1 MVEVQRRTV
10 TVIYYREGSLE
21 LVHDVLDF
29 DENKNGRVII
39 PESYKEHKSI
49 IAVCN
54 GEVDILNKVGDRI
67 LSVDFVA

>member
-21 LVHDVLDF
+21 LVHEVLEF
-29 DENKNGRVII
+29 EENVNGRVII
-39 PESYKEHKSI
+39 PELYKEHKSI

-54 GEVDILNKVGDRI
+54 GKVDILNKVGDRI

>member
-1 MVEVQRRTV
+1 MDNIQRRTV

-21 LVHDVLDF
+21 LVHEILDF
-29 DENKNGRVII
+29 DENTNGRVII

-54 GEVDILNKVGDRI
+54 GEVDILNKMGDRI
-67 LSVDFVA
+67 LPVDSIA